1 MNPKNSE
8 NEHRVVLI
16 IVLYICCVIY
26 YIHWFCLPFDSSDIN
41 GLKSPYIYMY
51 VHVFNWVGEK
61 PMNYNYVY
69 TWMLNVPNVN
79 LVMGQ

>member
-8 NEHRVVLI
+8 NLLI

-26 YIHWFCLPFDSSDIN
+26 YIYWFCLPFDSSDIN

-51 VHVFNWVGEK
+51 VHVC
-61 PMNYNYVY
+61 
-69 TWMLNVPNVN
+69 TCI
-79 LVMGQ
+79 